1 MRRMFPLL
9 GSLLGSTL
17 GRRRGGGGSVG
28 IPLLIDGEPL
38 TIDGVEVLI

>member
-1 MRRMFPLL
+1 MVGFLIPWNMN
-9 GSLLGSTL
+9 T
-17 GRRRGGGGSVG
+17 GGGVGINTGGGVG

>member
-1 MRRMFPLL
+1 MRLNNKLLQSPLSSV
-9 GSLLGSTL
+9 G
-17 GRRRGGGGSVG
+17 RRGGGVG

>member
-1 MRRMFPLL
+1 MVGFLIPWNMN
-9 GSLLGSTL
+9 T
-17 GRRRGGGGSVG
+17 GGGVG